1 MKLAATFCKNVCLV
15 ACTTPFTKIIY
26 ILTSPPASLW
36 ENLRAIWNTASQAR
50 VLILPQIKLNSQ
62 LLLGCAY
69 FLSWQRDRT
78 RFSSQYT
85 CGWRIMLQT
94 KSALHT
100 FKASSLLLICPRAK
114 PDLLIRTIHSYI
126 HLFIICLINQ
136 PVIQQTFTECI
147 ISPGTLLNAMGEYLS
162 VNHTVLISDLI
173 ISLNENNLFLRSPV
187 NNLCLDLFKNES

>member
-1 MKLAATFCKNVCLV
+1 MGARWHVPPPSPKSY
-15 ACTTPFTKIIY
+15 IY
-26 ILTSPPASLW
+26 WPSPPASLG
-36 ENLRAIWNTASQAR
+36 ENLRAILNTASQAR
-50 VLILPQIKLNSQ
+50 VLILSQIKLKSQ
-62 LLLGCAY
+62 LLGCAY

-78 RFSSQYT
+78 RFSSQHT

-126 HLFIICLINQ
+126 HVFIVCLINQ

-162 VNHTVLISDLI
+162 VNH
-173 ISLNENNLFLRSPV
+173 RQ
-187 NNLCLDLFKNES
+187 C